1 MAEARGFQESRMPGN
16 PLAGFDEGRVGGTAR
31 CPPLSH
37 STVMARN
44 LVFFAYFNAA
54 GLAEPE

>member
-1 MAEARGFQESRMPGN
+1 MPGN
-16 PLAGFDEGRVGGTAR
+16 PLVRFDDGGEGGTAR
-31 CPPLSH
+31 CPPLSL
-37 STVMARN
+37 SPVMARN

>member
-1 MAEARGFQESRMPGN
+1 MPGN
-16 PLAGFDEGRVGGTAR
+16 PLARFDDGREGGTAR

-44 LVFFAYFNAA
+44 LVFFAYCNAA